1 MHLYY
6 TGEEN
11 SNPKIT
17 FPYTTTVD
25 GTIAAFGD
33 TVKHIMKKVL
43 IIALLIVKHART
55 AILDFIVK
63 NRIIYD

>member
-17 FPYTTTVD
+17 FPSTAAD
-25 GTIAAFGD
+25 GTITVFDD
-33 TVKHIMKKVL
+33 TVKHIMKK
-43 IIALLIVKHART
+43 
-55 AILDFIVK
+55 DFNHCPSDSKICK
-63 NRIIYD
+63 KCDFSFYCEK